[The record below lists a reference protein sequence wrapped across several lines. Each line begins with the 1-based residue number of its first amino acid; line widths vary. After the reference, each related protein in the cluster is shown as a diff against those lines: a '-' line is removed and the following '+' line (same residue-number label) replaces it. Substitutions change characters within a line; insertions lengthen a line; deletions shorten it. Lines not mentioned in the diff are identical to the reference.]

1 MAKRVIHTAELT
13 NGGALPLHDCLARLG
28 FSGYEPRIE
37 QTLRECEEKDVM
49 LPRQVLTETLNDIIA
64 ARDEQKAMMRTKMAR
79 FPVTTQTIET
89 FDFSRL
95 PDKLIELKIR
105 EFAGCDWVR
114 SHSNLFLC
122 GNPGL
127 GKTHLS
133 IALGIRATQ
142 KAYSTLFI
150 PAKDLF
156 AELNAA
162 RQDSTYERKLK
173 TIQRNE
179 VLIIDDLSS
188 AIAPSPENAMIFYD
202 LLDGRQNRKSTIITS
217 NRTILDWIQIIG
229 GDPTCLRAASDRFL
243 DSCHVIRL
251 KGKSYRLRRFTERQ
265 QEDWGSNTPQDD
277 KQTKE
282 LLNELTEALD

>member
-1 MAKRVIHTAELT
+1 MTKRVIHTAELT
-13 NGGALPLHDCLARLG
+13 NGGSLPLHDCLARLG
-28 FSGYEPRIE
+28 FSGYEARIE
-37 QTLRECEEKDVM
+37 QTLKKCEEKEVM

-64 ARDEQKAMMRTKMAR
+64 ARDEQKAMMRMKMAR

-95 PDKLIELKIR
+95 PDKLIEVKIR

-114 SHSNLFLC
+114 SHQNLFLC

-142 KAYSTLFI
+142 KAHSTLFI

-162 RQDSTYERKLK
+162 RLDNTM
-173 TIQRNE
+173 
-179 VLIIDDLSS
+179 S
-188 AIAPSPENAMIFYD
+188 A
-202 LLDGRQNRKSTIITS
+202 G
-217 NRTILDWIQIIG
+217 
-229 GDPTCLRAASDRFL
+229 
-243 DSCHVIRL
+243 
-251 KGKSYRLRRFTERQ
+251 
-265 QEDWGSNTPQDD
+265 
-277 KQTKE
+277 
-282 LLNELTEALD
+282 